1 LHEPVF
7 HLDYSI
13 NILIKKERLQYQYLL
28 HKDIDLWMHCFV
40 DNDQSEDSTIKNSS
54 EDAFPHT
61 IAHSNKK
68 KKLSSPNLKIMGEE
82 IEEHN
87 SIPTVDD
94 IVLGSS
100 SNPEGE
106 RTDHGKE
113 VKVLPALFYS

>member
-1 LHEPVF
+1 MSEQVYAHAVKLG
-7 HLDYSI
+7 
-13 NILIKKERLQYQYLL
+13 LL
-28 HKDIDLWMHCFV
+28 LACIYARSGHAID
-40 DNDQSEDSTIKNSS
+40 
-54 EDAFPHT
+54 
-61 IAHSNKK
+61 HSNKK

-113 VKVLPALFYS
+113 VKVLPTLFCP